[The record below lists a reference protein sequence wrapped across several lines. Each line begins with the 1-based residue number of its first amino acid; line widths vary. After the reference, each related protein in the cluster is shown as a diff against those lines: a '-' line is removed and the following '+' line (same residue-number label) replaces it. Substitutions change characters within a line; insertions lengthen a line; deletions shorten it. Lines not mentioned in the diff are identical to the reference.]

1 MSDKDKELPKKR
13 RWLLE
18 QMPAGGVCA
27 EIGVWQGDF
36 SRWILELTEP
46 RALHLVDPWA
56 FSHAER
62 DRETWHGGGAAL
74 DQAGL
79 DRIHDA
85 AAARFAAQI
94 AAGRVTI
101 HRAPSHEAVAR
112 FPDASFDWIYI
123 DGDHFYDAVS
133 RDLALW
139 APKVKPGGIIAGDD
153 YRESPIYGTDVV
165 RAVDEFAAAH
175 GLTVESRGRQFLMRL
190 PLRQG

>member
-1 MSDKDKELPKKR
+1 MRDNELTKKR

-18 QMPAGGVCA
+18 QMPTGGVCA

-36 SRWILELTEP
+36 SRWILELTRP
-46 RALHLVDPWA
+46 AALHLIDPWT

-62 DRETWHGGGAAL
+62 DRETWHGGGAARQ
-74 DQAGL
+74 QADL

-85 AAARFAAQI
+85 VASRFATEI
-94 AAGRVTI
+94 DAGLVTI
-101 HRAPSHEAVAR
+101 HRAPSHDAADR
-112 FPDASFDWIYI
+112 FPDAFFDWIYI

-153 YRESPIYGTDVV
+153 YRESPVYGTDVV
-165 RAVDEFAAAH
+165 RAVDEFAAAR
-175 GLTVESRGRQFLMRL
+175 GLTVESQGRQYLMRL
-190 PLRQG
+190 P